1 MRSTGPMIAQPICPH
16 PASLIVLARKASVM
30 SHKFGQECSRLPDG
44 RGSVQTADSTEP
56 RASASGGE
64 LFDEFPGH
72 NTSITVLKKNI
83 SM

>member
-1 MRSTGPMIAQPICPH
+1 MLVGLGRSPVGVVSP
-16 PASLIVLARKASVM
+16 
-30 SHKFGQECSRLPDG
+30 KFEQKCSRLPDG

-72 NTSITVLKKNI
+72 NTSITVLEKNNLI
-83 SM
+83 